1 MNKLPFFIAA
11 KTVVFF
17 GILLFANTQNSYAQK
32 RILTYLSTE
41 VDLGNYIGVSMNL
54 NYTLKG
60 SYSFKVGVVGN
71 IRSARNEPA
80 DYALGLIT
88 IATFGLGRPMETVG
102 SVNVAAGKIYYLNQA
117 ESIRLNAAV
126 GIGFTEI
133 QTIENWQ
140 KNPNS
145 FLGENYTYD
154 KVKKNTVSLI
164 INPKVELTLGKV
176 FGFSVSPMAVLN
188 SKSNY
193 YGVGLGYIIGRV
205 K

>member
-80 DYALGLIT
+80 DYTSGLIT

-176 FGFSVSPMAVLN
+176 FGFSVSPMAVIN
-188 SKSNY
+188 GKSNY